1 MPAKPEPQQNHLLAA
16 LSPEVQGRLFP
27 YLELVPLPLR
37 SVMYESGRPMRHV
50 YFPTDS
56 IISLQYVMENGAST
70 AILVVGNEGLMGIT
84 LFMGGESTPSR
95 SLVQS
100 AGYAYRLPRRRVKEE
115 FSRHGQLL
123 VLMLRY
129 TQALITQMAQTA
141 VCNRHHSIDQQLCR
155 WLLLSMDRLHG
166 SRLTMTQEFI
176 GNMLG
181 VRREGV
187 TQAASKLQ
195 QLGVISYKRGLITVL
210 DRPRL
215 EALSCE
221 CYEVVRKE
229 TDLLLAYLP
238 QRQVI
243 RNSDAIPDGDI
254 TDVGHTENRC
264 SGTTRPCR
272 LTESAG
278 SGRPG
283 QSLAWNWNTSSTGR
297 SKARASLKASSSDGA
312 YFSASIA
319 MIV

>member
-1 MPAKPEPQQNHLLAA
+1 VSATPEPKQNHLLAA

-37 SVMYESGRPMRHV
+37 AVMYESGHAMRHV
-50 YFPTDS
+50 YFPTDA

-84 LFMGGESTPSR
+84 LFMGGESTPNR

-100 AGYAYRLPRRRVKEE
+100 AGHAYRLPRKRVKEE
-115 FSRHGQLL
+115 FGRHGQLL

-129 TQALITQMAQTA
+129 TQALITQVAQTA

-155 WLLLSMDRLHG
+155 WLLLSMDRLSDG
-166 SRLTMTQEFI
+166 RLTMTQEFI
-176 GNMLG
+176 SNMLG

-187 TQAASKLQ
+187 TQSALKLQ
-195 QLGVISYKRGLITVL
+195 QQGVISYRRGLIRVL

-229 TDLLLAYLP
+229 TDLLLAYMP

-243 RNSDAIPDGDI
+243 RNSDSIPTVTLPTSDAAK
-254 TDVGHTENRC
+254 VVV
-264 SGTTRPCR
+264 P
-272 LTESAG
+272 ESRIQV
-278 SGRPG
+278 S
-283 QSLAWNWNTSSTGR
+283 
-297 SKARASLKASSSDGA
+297 
-312 YFSASIA
+312 
-319 MIV
+319 